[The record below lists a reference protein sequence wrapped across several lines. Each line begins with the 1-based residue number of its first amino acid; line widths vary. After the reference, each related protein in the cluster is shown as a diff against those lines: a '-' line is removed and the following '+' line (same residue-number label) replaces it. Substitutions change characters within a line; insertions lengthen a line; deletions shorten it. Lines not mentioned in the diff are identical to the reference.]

1 MVVSLKYAILNGDY
15 DFFFIEALHRDWEFH
30 QSQNVQFSMVIADFF
45 KFKIEALHRD
55 WETCQPQNAQFL
67 MAVADFFYLKSTRF
81 TVIKNFTG
89 REMRNS

>member
-45 KFKIEALHRD
+45 
-55 WETCQPQNAQFL
+55 N
-67 MAVADFFYLKSTRF
+67 LKSKRF
-81 TVIKNFTG
+81 TVIEDFTS
-89 REMRNS
+89 REMRNFSWWLRIFF